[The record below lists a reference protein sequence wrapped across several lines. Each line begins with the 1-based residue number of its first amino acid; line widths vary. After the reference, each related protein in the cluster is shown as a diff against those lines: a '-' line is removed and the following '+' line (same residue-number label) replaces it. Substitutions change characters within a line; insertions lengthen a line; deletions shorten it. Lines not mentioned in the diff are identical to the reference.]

1 MFRFSNPHSLYF
13 LIVIPIMVLLD
24 WYGVTV
30 QRKRLK
36 AFGNPQ
42 LLKLL
47 MPNVSYIRPHIKFA
61 MLMLALILLVFALAR
76 PQFGTKLETNKR
88 EGVEAMIVLDVSNS
102 MLARDIQPNRL
113 EYAKMILS
121 KLIDEMNDDKIGL
134 IVFAGDAFIQMP
146 ITSDNVSAKM
156 FLSSITT
163 NSVQRPGTAIG
174 TAIDLAIKSFGDKE
188 TEAGRTIILLTDA
201 ENHEDDAV
209 GAAKLAA
216 SYGITVNVIGLG
228 RPEGEPIPIEG
239 TMSFRKDKSGNV
251 VVSKLNESLA
261 QEIAKAGNG
270 VYVRA
275 DNSSTALK
283 VLTKE
288 INALQKGDIET
299 KAYTD
304 YDERYF
310 VFAWLA
316 LILLIIEFFV
326 LNRQNKQ
333 LNRINWF
340 D

>member
-1 MFRFSNPHSLYF
+1 MSL
-13 LIVIPIMVLLD
+13 
-24 WYGVTV
+24 
-30 QRKRLK
+30 
-36 AFGNPQ
+36 
-42 LLKLL
+42 
-47 MPNVSYIRPHIKFA
+47 
-61 MLMLALILLVFALAR
+61 
-76 PQFGTKLETNKR
+76 
-88 EGVEAMIVLDVSNS
+88 
-102 MLARDIQPNRL
+102 
-113 EYAKMILS
+113 
-121 KLIDEMNDDKIGL
+121 
-134 IVFAGDAFIQMP
+134 
-146 ITSDNVSAKM
+146 
-156 FLSSITT
+156 
-163 NSVQRPGTAIG
+163 
-174 TAIDLAIKSFGDKE
+174 
-188 TEAGRTIILLTDA
+188 
-201 ENHEDDAV
+201 
-209 GAAKLAA
+209 
-216 SYGITVNVIGLG
+216 
-228 RPEGEPIPIEG
+228 
-239 TMSFRKDKSGNV
+239 RKDKSGNV

-270 VYVRA
+270 VYVGA